1 MNRTQSLHLIALAFA
16 PLTDIQIGFDTV
28 GDKLFR
34 MSLESER
41 GHRRIRPS
49 GADRPKASATVAARL
64 FVVKYLADALAEPN
78 KYTVAD
84 ILRIRQERL
93 YAQAFVAEYGDAIRA
108 AWKAEG
114 VGPADLRALDYCELA
129 A

>member
-1 MNRTQSLHLIALAFA
+1 MAFALAYA

-41 GHRRIRPS
+41 GHRRLRPS
-49 GADRPKASATVAARL
+49 GADAPKASATVAARL
-64 FVVKYLADALAEPN
+64 FVVKYLADALAEPD
-78 KYTVAD
+78 KYTVTD
-84 ILRIRQERL
+84 ILDIRKERL
-93 YAQAFVAEYGDAIRA
+93 YAQALAAKYGGAIRA
-108 AWKAEG
+108 AWAAEG
-114 VGPADLRALDYCELA
+114 VSPADLRALDYCALA